1 MMARYLWLIGL
12 CFTPFSFAS
21 DVPTHTKLQD
31 LHLGEVFYYAYQ
43 GKYFDA
49 ISRLETEFGQGYG
62 ADTLNHDQLH
72 FQAAADGFTV
82 DDVELA
88 YRMSQR
94 AELVIKAI
102 AESTFDQSARNK
114 MAYSLARTYMQKNE
128 PFKALNAIKK
138 ITDLIPEVIR
148 YDEQFLRAQIY
159 MANGQFEYA
168 VKILEALQDVKSF
181 EGFAAYDLG
190 IALYQSGQEQKGLE
204 QLNKTG
210 QITSEDEGALAI
222 RDKANLILGYRLLE
236 SGQPGSAQQYLDR
249 VRLAG
254 PYSNKALLGS
264 GWVDAA
270 LGNFERALVPWTVLM
285 KRNTTDKTVQE
296 SMLAVPYAYGKL
308 GLYGKA
314 AQLYGSALEGFDLEL
329 AKLDR
334 SIKSIRAGKF
344 FQAVAREEFKQD
356 KNWVVKLR
364 DLPGTPETYYLL
376 DLMAS
381 SNFQEALNNYLD
393 LDDLR
398 KRLAAWDVDIAA
410 YKELIDSRRKF
421 YKPILPGIDKRV
433 QALDAPNKSRQMQ
446 RQILD
451 DLVKDMLATRRSDL
465 LATTEER
472 NIKRPLQKNLR
483 AFEKN
488 HKGDNSEEAKQIRL
502 RSKRLMGVL
511 QWQMDSVYDQRLAD
525 FLEQLHQLDRDE
537 ENLAQLYDSFFV
549 IRKVA
554 SQGYEGYEEQINQL
568 MTRVHE
574 SQDEVKTLL
583 ARQGHILEEMA
594 SNELGLRRKNLE
606 EYQVQ
611 AIFALAE
618 IYDRAVMK
626 QNSGAGMK

>member
-285 KRNTTDKTVQE
+285 KRNTTDKIQQQ
-296 SMLAVPYAYGKL
+296 PL
-308 GLYGKA
+308 G
-314 AQLYGSALEGFDLEL
+314 
-329 AKLDR
+329 
-334 SIKSIRAGKF
+334 RAGLPTGHRKPHGR
-344 FQAVAREEFKQD
+344 QRRRAARRLVPRQNHYRLD
-356 KNWVVKLR
+356 GGRLCAR
-364 DLPGTPETYYLL
+364 DFGEPSHQTH
-376 DLMAS
+376 
-381 SNFQEALNNYLD
+381 
-393 LDDLR
+393 
-398 KRLAAWDVDIAA
+398 
-410 YKELIDSRRKF
+410 
-421 YKPILPGIDKRV
+421 
-433 QALDAPNKSRQMQ
+433 Q
-446 RQILD
+446 R
-451 DLVKDMLATRRSDL
+451 
-465 LATTEER
+465 
-472 NIKRPLQKNLR
+472 
-483 AFEKN
+483 
-488 HKGDNSEEAKQIRL
+488 
-502 RSKRLMGVL
+502 
-511 QWQMDSVYDQRLAD
+511 
-525 FLEQLHQLDRDE
+525 
-537 ENLAQLYDSFFV
+537 
-549 IRKVA
+549 
-554 SQGYEGYEEQINQL
+554 
-568 MTRVHE
+568 
-574 SQDEVKTLL
+574 
-583 ARQGHILEEMA
+583 
-594 SNELGLRRKNLE
+594 
-606 EYQVQ
+606 
-611 AIFALAE
+611 
-618 IYDRAVMK
+618 
-626 QNSGAGMK
+626 AGGCVSP